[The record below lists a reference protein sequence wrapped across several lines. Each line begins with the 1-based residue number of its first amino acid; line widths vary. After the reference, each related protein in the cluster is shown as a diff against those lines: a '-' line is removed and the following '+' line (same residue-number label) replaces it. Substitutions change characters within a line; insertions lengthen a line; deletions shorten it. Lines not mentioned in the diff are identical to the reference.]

1 VLAGTSAER
10 SLRIMQKPADR
21 PSILI
26 VDDTPTNIQLL
37 AEVLQASYRLKV
49 ASSGKTALDI
59 ANHPGARPDLI
70 LLDIMMPEMDGY
82 EVCRRLKQDP
92 ATRDIPVIF
101 VTAKD
106 DEVDEELGLRLGAVD
121 YLTKPVK
128 VSILLQRVSN
138 LLEREQLRKEV
149 ETQRDLLEARV
160 AERTLALSV
169 AKEAAEAANRA
180 KSVFLAN
187 MSHELR
193 TPMNGIIGMTELL
206 RRRVTDPKA
215 LDQLGKVTHSAQR
228 LLGIINDILDISKIE
243 AERMSLEKVDFKF
256 GLVLEN
262 LLSLLGLKLVEKG
275 LQAFTDVAPEIAGMT
290 CQGDPLRLGQ
300 ILLNLAGNAV
310 KFTEQGSIKLRVRLL
325 EESPSDVLL
334 RIEVEDS
341 GIGITPEDQKR
352 LFNAFEQ
359 ADGSMTRKYGGT
371 GLGLCISKRL
381 VQMMGGEI
389 GVTSTPGQGSTFW
402 FTVRLGKATQG
413 AVPPAPTFSDDTPA
427 MQIMSRHRGAHIL
440 LAEDEPINQEVS
452 RGLLEEVGLVVDLA
466 EDGREAVA
474 LAQQNR
480 YDLIVMDMQMPNLNG
495 VDATRA
501 IRELPGYAQIPILA
515 MTANAFDEDRQVCL
529 AAGMNDHIGKPV
541 EPERLFETLLRW
553 LEKTSPQ
560 SAGKQGEGNA

>member
-1 VLAGTSAER
+1 MQTPAER
-10 SLRIMQKPADR
+10 PA
-21 PSILI
+21 ILI

-37 AEVLQASYRLKV
+37 AEVLHAHYRLKV
-49 ASSGKTALDI
+49 ATAGKTALEI
-59 ANHPGARPDLI
+59 AGKPESRPDLI

-92 ATRDIPVIF
+92 ATQGIPVIF
-101 VTAKD
+101 ITAKND
-106 DEVDEELGLRLGAVD
+106 VVDEELGLRLGAAD

-128 VSILLQRVSN
+128 VSILLQRIGN

-149 ETQRDLLEARV
+149 ETQRDQLEARV
-160 AERTLALSV
+160 AERTLALSI

-193 TPMNGIIGMTELL
+193 TPMNGILGMSELL

-215 LDQLGKVTHSAQR
+215 LDQLSKLTQSAQR
-228 LLGIINDILDISKIE
+228 LLGLINDILDISKIE
-243 AERMSLEKVDFKF
+243 AERLTLEQVSFSLGE
-256 GLVLEN
+256 VLEN
-262 LLSLLGLKLVEKG
+262 LISLLEVKLAEKG
-275 LQAFTDVAPEIAGMT
+275 LRAFINLAPEIAGMT
-290 CQGDPLRLGQ
+290 FQGDPLRLGQ

-310 KFTEQGSIKLRVRLL
+310 KFTEQGSINLRVRLL
-325 EESPSDVLL
+325 EESAADILL
-334 RIEVEDS
+334 RIEVQDS

-389 GVTSTPGQGSTFW
+389 GVTSAPGQGSTFW
-402 FTVRLGKATQG
+402 FTARLGKATQS
-413 AVPPAPTFSDDTPA
+413 AVAPMPIFSGDTPA
-427 MQIMSRHRGAHIL
+427 AQIMSRYSGAHIL

-452 RGLLEEVGLVVDLA
+452 RGLLEEVGLTVDLA
-466 EDGREAVA
+466 EDGVQAVDMAKQNHYA
-474 LAQQNR
+474 LI
-480 YDLIVMDMQMPNLNG
+480 LMDMQMPYLNG

-501 IRELPGYAQIPILA
+501 IRDMGSDSLNIATPILA

-529 AAGMNDHIGKPV
+529 DAGMNDHIGKPV
-541 EPERLFETLLRW
+541 EPDVLYEALLKW
-553 LEKTSPQ
+553 LTQ
-560 SAGKQGEGNA
+560 SGN

>member
-1 VLAGTSAER
+1 MQTPAER
-10 SLRIMQKPADR
+10 PA
-21 PSILI
+21 ILI

-37 AEVLQASYRLKV
+37 AEVLHAHYRLKV
-49 ASSGKTALDI
+49 ATAGKTALEI
-59 ANHPGARPDLI
+59 AGKPESRPDLI

-92 ATRDIPVIF
+92 ATQGIPVIF
-101 VTAKD
+101 ITAKND
-106 DEVDEELGLRLGAVD
+106 VVDEELGLRLGAAD

-128 VSILLQRVSN
+128 VSILLQRIGN

-149 ETQRDLLEARV
+149 ETQRDQLEARV
-160 AERTLALSV
+160 AERTLALSI

-193 TPMNGIIGMTELL
+193 TPMNGILGMSELL

-215 LDQLGKVTHSAQR
+215 LDQLSKLTQSAQR
-228 LLGIINDILDISKIE
+228 LLGLINDILDISKIE
-243 AERMSLEKVDFKF
+243 AERLTLEQVSFSLGE
-256 GLVLEN
+256 VLEN
-262 LLSLLGLKLVEKG
+262 LISLLEVKLAEKG
-275 LQAFTDVAPEIAGMT
+275 LRAFINLAPEIAGMT
-290 CQGDPLRLGQ
+290 FQGDPLRLGQ

-310 KFTEQGSIKLRVRLL
+310 KFTEQGSINLRVRLL
-325 EESPSDVLL
+325 EESAADILL
-334 RIEVEDS
+334 RIEVQDS

-389 GVTSTPGQGSTFW
+389 GVTSAPGQGSTFW
-402 FTVRLGKATQG
+402 FTARLGKATQS
-413 AVPPAPTFSDDTPA
+413 AVAPMPIFSGDTPA
-427 MQIMSRHRGAHIL
+427 AQIMSRYSGAHIL

-452 RGLLEEVGLVVDLA
+452 RGLLEEVGLTVDLA
-466 EDGREAVA
+466 EDGVQAVDMAKQNHYA
-474 LAQQNR
+474 LI
-480 YDLIVMDMQMPNLNG
+480 LMDMQMPYLNG
-495 VDATRA
+495 VDATRT
-501 IRELPGYAQIPILA
+501 IRDMGSDSLNIATPILA

-529 AAGMNDHIGKPV
+529 DAGMNDHIGKPV
-541 EPERLFETLLRW
+541 EPDVLYEALLKW
-553 LEKTSPQ
+553 LTQ
-560 SAGKQGEGNA
+560 SGN

>member
-1 VLAGTSAER
+1 
-10 SLRIMQKPADR
+10 
-21 PSILI
+21 
-26 VDDTPTNIQLL
+26 
-37 AEVLQASYRLKV
+37 
-49 ASSGKTALDI
+49 
-59 ANHPGARPDLI
+59 
-70 LLDIMMPEMDGY
+70 
-82 EVCRRLKQDP
+82 
-92 ATRDIPVIF
+92 VIF

-106 DEVDEELGLRLGAVD
+106 DVVDEELGLRLGAVD

-128 VSILLQRVSN
+128 VGILLQRVGN
-138 LLEREQLRKEV
+138 LLEREQLRKEL
-149 ETQRDLLEARV
+149 EAQRDLLEARV
-160 AERTLALSV
+160 IERTTALSI

-193 TPMNGIIGMTELL
+193 TPMNGILGMTELL

-243 AERMSLEKVDFKF
+243 AERMTLEKVDFKF

-262 LLSLLGLKLVEKG
+262 LMSLLGLKLAEKG
-275 LQAFTDVAPEIAGMT
+275 LQAFIDVAPEIAAMT

-310 KFTEQGSIKLRVRLL
+310 KFTEQGSINLRIRLL
-325 EESPSDVLL
+325 EENAAAVLL
-334 RIEVEDS
+334 RIEVQDS

-352 LFNAFEQ
+352 LFTAFEQ

-371 GLGLCISKRL
+371 GLGLAISKRL

-389 GVTSTPGQGSTFW
+389 GVESLSGQGSTFW

-413 AVPPAPTFSDDTPA
+413 AVPPAPTFAGDTPA
-427 MQIMSRHRGAHIL
+427 VQIMARYAGTRIL

-452 RGLLEEVGLVVDLA
+452 RGLLEEVGLAVDLA
-466 EDGREAVA
+466 EDGREALA
-474 LAQQNR
+474 LAQQNH
-480 YDLIVMDMQMPNLNG
+480 YALILMDMQMPNLNG

-501 IRELPGYAQIPILA
+501 IRALPGYAQTPILA

-541 EPERLFETLLRW
+541 EPERLFETLLKW
-553 LEKTSPQ
+553 LEK
-560 SAGKQGEGNA
+560 AE

>member
-1 VLAGTSAER
+1 MQTPAER
-10 SLRIMQKPADR
+10 PA
-21 PSILI
+21 ILI

-37 AEVLQASYRLKV
+37 AEVLHAHYRLKV
-49 ASSGKTALDI
+49 ATAGKTALEI
-59 ANHPGARPDLI
+59 AGKPESRPDLI

-92 ATRDIPVIF
+92 ATQGIPVIF
-101 VTAKD
+101 ITAKND
-106 DEVDEELGLRLGAVD
+106 VVDEELGLRLGAAD

-128 VSILLQRVSN
+128 VSILLQRIGN

-149 ETQRDLLEARV
+149 ETQRDQLEARV
-160 AERTLALSV
+160 AERTLALSI

-193 TPMNGIIGMTELL
+193 TPMNGILGMSELL

-215 LDQLGKVTHSAQR
+215 LDQLSKLTQSAQR
-228 LLGIINDILDISKIE
+228 LLGLINDILDISKIE
-243 AERMSLEKVDFKF
+243 AERLTLEQVSFSLGE
-256 GLVLEN
+256 VLEN
-262 LLSLLGLKLVEKG
+262 LISLLEVKLAEKG
-275 LQAFTDVAPEIAGMT
+275 LRAFINLAPEIAGMT
-290 CQGDPLRLGQ
+290 FQGDPLRLGQ

-310 KFTEQGSIKLRVRLL
+310 KFTEQGSINLRVLLL
-325 EESPSDVLL
+325 EESDADILL
-334 RIEVEDS
+334 RIEVQDS

-389 GVTSTPGQGSTFW
+389 GVTSAPGQGSTFW
-402 FTVRLGKATQG
+402 FTARLGKATQS
-413 AVPPAPTFSDDTPA
+413 AVAPMPIFSDDTPA
-427 MQIMSRHRGAHIL
+427 VQIMSRYSGAHIL

-452 RGLLEEVGLVVDLA
+452 RGLLEEVGLAVDLA
-466 EDGREAVA
+466 EDGVQAVDMAKQNHYA
-474 LAQQNR
+474 LI
-480 YDLIVMDMQMPNLNG
+480 LMDMQMPYLNG

-501 IRELPGYAQIPILA
+501 IRNMDADSLNIATPILA

-529 AAGMNDHIGKPV
+529 DAGMNDHIGKPV
-541 EPERLFETLLRW
+541 EPDVLYEALLKW
-553 LEKTSPQ
+553 LTRS
-560 SAGKQGEGNA
+560 GN

>member
-1 VLAGTSAER
+1 MQTPAER
-10 SLRIMQKPADR
+10 PA
-21 PSILI
+21 ILI

-37 AEVLQASYRLKV
+37 AEVLHAHYRLKV
-49 ASSGKTALDI
+49 ATAGKTALEI
-59 ANHPGARPDLI
+59 AGKPESRPDLI

-92 ATRDIPVIF
+92 ATQGIPVIF
-101 VTAKD
+101 ITAKND
-106 DEVDEELGLRLGAVD
+106 VVDEELGLRLGAAD

-128 VSILLQRVSN
+128 VSILLQRIGN

-149 ETQRDLLEARV
+149 ETQRDQLEARV
-160 AERTLALSV
+160 AERTLALSI

-193 TPMNGIIGMTELL
+193 TPMNGILGMSELL

-215 LDQLGKVTHSAQR
+215 LDQLSKLTQSAQR
-228 LLGIINDILDISKIE
+228 LLGLINDILDISKIE
-243 AERMSLEKVDFKF
+243 AERLTLEQVSFSLGE
-256 GLVLEN
+256 VLEN
-262 LLSLLGLKLVEKG
+262 LISLLEVKLAEKG
-275 LQAFTDVAPEIAGMT
+275 LRAFINLAPEIAGMT
-290 CQGDPLRLGQ
+290 FQGDPLRLGQ

-310 KFTEQGSIKLRVRLL
+310 KFTEQGSINLRVRLL
-325 EESPSDVLL
+325 EESAADILL
-334 RIEVEDS
+334 RIEVQDS

-389 GVTSTPGQGSTFW
+389 GVTSAPGQGSTFW
-402 FTVRLGKATQG
+402 FTARLGKATQS
-413 AVPPAPTFSDDTPA
+413 AVAPMPIFSGDTPA
-427 MQIMSRHRGAHIL
+427 AQIMSRYSGAHIL

-452 RGLLEEVGLVVDLA
+452 RGLLEEVGLTVDLA
-466 EDGREAVA
+466 EDGVQAVDMAKQNHYA
-474 LAQQNR
+474 LI
-480 YDLIVMDMQMPNLNG
+480 LMDMQMPYLNG
-495 VDATRA
+495 VDATRT
-501 IRELPGYAQIPILA
+501 IRDMGADSLNIATPILA

-529 AAGMNDHIGKPV
+529 DAGMNDHIGKPV
-541 EPERLFETLLRW
+541 EPDVLYEALLKW
-553 LEKTSPQ
+553 LTQ
-560 SAGKQGEGNA
+560 SGN

>member
-1 VLAGTSAER
+1 MQTPAER
-10 SLRIMQKPADR
+10 PA
-21 PSILI
+21 ILI

-37 AEVLQASYRLKV
+37 AEVLHAHYRLKV
-49 ASSGKTALDI
+49 ATAGKTALEI
-59 ANHPGARPDLI
+59 AGKPESRPDLI

-92 ATRDIPVIF
+92 ATQGIPVIF
-101 VTAKD
+101 ITAKND
-106 DEVDEELGLRLGAVD
+106 VVDEELGLRLGAAD

-128 VSILLQRVSN
+128 VSILLQRIGN

-149 ETQRDLLEARV
+149 ETQRDQLEARV
-160 AERTLALSV
+160 AERTLALSI

-193 TPMNGIIGMTELL
+193 TPMNGILGMSELL

-215 LDQLGKVTHSAQR
+215 LDQLSKLTQSAQR
-228 LLGIINDILDISKIE
+228 LLGLINDILDISKIE
-243 AERMSLEKVDFKF
+243 AERLTLEQVSFSLGE
-256 GLVLEN
+256 VLEN
-262 LLSLLGLKLVEKG
+262 LISLLEVKLAEKG
-275 LQAFTDVAPEIAGMT
+275 LRAFINLAPEIAGMT
-290 CQGDPLRLGQ
+290 FQGDPLRLGQ

-310 KFTEQGSIKLRVRLL
+310 KFTEQGSINLRVRLL
-325 EESPSDVLL
+325 EESAADILL
-334 RIEVEDS
+334 RIEVQDS

-389 GVTSTPGQGSTFW
+389 GVTSAPGQGSTFW
-402 FTVRLGKATQG
+402 FTARLGKATQS
-413 AVPPAPTFSDDTPA
+413 AVAPMPIFSGDTPA
-427 MQIMSRHRGAHIL
+427 AQIMSRYSGAHIL

-452 RGLLEEVGLVVDLA
+452 RGLLEEVGLTVDLA
-466 EDGREAVA
+466 EDGVQAVDMAKQNHYA
-474 LAQQNR
+474 LI
-480 YDLIVMDMQMPNLNG
+480 LMDMQMPNLNG
-495 VDATRA
+495 VDATRT
-501 IRELPGYAQIPILA
+501 IRDMGADSLNIATPILA

-529 AAGMNDHIGKPV
+529 DAGMNDHIGKPV
-541 EPERLFETLLRW
+541 EPDVLYEALLKW
-553 LEKTSPQ
+553 LTQ
-560 SAGKQGEGNA
+560 SGN